1 MKAMMIV
8 VKMRIKVTMIV
19 VMMRMKVMMIVVM
32 IVMTVTLKNQMSGGL
47 ELGESTC
54 GLH

>member
-19 VMMRMKVMMIVVM
+19 VMMRMKVMTMSMIVT
-32 IVMTVTLKNQMSGGL
+32 TVTLKNQMSGGL
-47 ELGESTC
+47 ELGESTR